1 VKNISLIIYDFDGTL
16 VDTLGD
22 IALAVN
28 LTLRELQLME
38 LPVATIQQYVGH
50 GVDNLMR
57 QSLHDASEKAVKQ
70 AVQLFRKHY
79 GEHLTDQTDFYP
91 HGRDILNFFSDR
103 KQAICSNKPEDFV
116 HRILAELKAEHYFF
130 GVVGGDTVET
140 KKPDPQGLLK
150 LIATAGVSADQ
161 TLMVGDSVVDIQ
173 AGKAA
178 GTKTCVVTFGNG
190 DPEEMRRCSPDI
202 MIDSLADLIN
212 FKEETSPPKF
222 S

>member
-1 VKNISLIIYDFDGTL
+1 LKNISLIVYDFDGTL
-16 VDTLGD
+16 VDTLED

-28 LTLRELQLME
+28 LTLHELKLAE
-38 LPVATIQQYVGH
+38 LSVGTIQQYVGH
-50 GVDNLMR
+50 GVENLLR
-57 QSLHDASEKAVKQ
+57 KSLQGTGYEDVPH

-91 HGRDILNFFSDR
+91 HGREILEFFSDR

-116 HRILAELKAEHYFF
+116 RRILADLKAGHYFS
-130 GVVGGDTVET
+130 GVVGGDTVDR

-150 LIATAGVSADQ
+150 LIADAGVSADQ

-173 AGKAA
+173 TGKAA

-190 DPEEMRRCSPDI
+190 DPDEMRAHSPDA
-202 MIDSLADLIN
+202 MIDSLAEL
-212 FKEETSPPKF
+212 KTLQ
-222 S
+222 